1 MANASIET
9 SAETSA
15 ATRPEP
21 AALPLLLL
29 LASLLSQYVGAASAK
44 SLFPLVGAEGVT
56 GLRVGLSALML
67 MAILRPWRSLPGRG
81 DLRNLLVYGAT
92 LGAMNLSIYRAMEL
106 IPIGIAIA
114 IEVTGPLAV
123 ALLGSRRL
131 KDFLWIACAAAGLVL
146 LLPLR
151 EASGALDP
159 VGVAYAMA
167 AAFCWALYIVFGKR
181 ASSLP
186 GGQAVAWGMLVA
198 ASFTVPLGISHAGAG
213 LLVPAVLLTGL
224 AVAVLSSM
232 VPYLLEMM
240 ALRRLPSHV
249 FGLAVSASP
258 AVAALIGF
266 LMLGER
272 LSVVQWAAIACIM
285 FASAGSALGKARR
298 GRE

>member
-1 MANASIET
+1 M
-9 SAETSA
+9 
-15 ATRPEP
+15 
-21 AALPLLLL
+21 PLLIL

-67 MAILRPWRSLPGRG
+67 MAILRPWRSLPGRA
-81 DLRNLLVYGAT
+81 DLRNLLIYGAT

-131 KDFLWIACAAAGLVL
+131 KDFLWIACAAVGLSL
-146 LLPLR
+146 LLPLQ
-151 EASGALDP
+151 EASSTLNP
-159 VGVAYAMA
+159 VGVAYAAA

-198 ASFTVPLGISHAGAG
+198 ASFTVPLGIAHAGAG
-213 LLVPAVLLTGL
+213 LLVPAVLLIGL

-272 LSVVQWAAIACIM
+272 LSALQWAAIACIM
-285 FASAGSALGKARR
+285 FASAGSALGKGRR
-298 GRE
+298 EAA

>member
-1 MANASIET
+1 MANASIE
-9 SAETSA
+9 SIS

-131 KDFLWIACAAAGLVL
+131 KDFLWIACAAVGLAL

-159 VGVAYAMA
+159 VGVAYAAA

-181 ASSLP
+181 ASALP

-232 VPYLLEMM
+232 MPYLLEMM

-272 LSVVQWAAIACIM
+272 LSALQWAAIACIM

-298 GRE
+298 DRE

>member
-1 MANASIET
+1 MANASLET
-9 SAETSA
+9 TTETATA
-15 ATRPEP
+15 ARPEP
-21 AALPLLLL
+21 AALPLLIL

-56 GLRVGLSALML
+56 GLRVGLSAVML
-67 MAILRPWRSLPGRG
+67 LAILRPWRRLPERA
-81 DLRNLLVYGAT
+81 DLGNLLVYGAT

-131 KDFLWIACAAAGLVL
+131 KDFLWIACAAVGLVL

-151 EASGALDP
+151 EASAALNP
-159 VGVAYAMA
+159 FGIAYAAA

-198 ASFTVPLGISHAGAG
+198 ASFTVPLGIAHAGAG

-272 LSVVQWAAIACIM
+272 LSAVQWAAIACIM
-285 FASAGSALGKARR
+285 CASAGSALAKGRR
-298 GRE
+298 

>member
-9 SAETSA
+9 AIA
-15 ATRPEP
+15 ARPEP
-21 AALPLLLL
+21 AALPLLIL

-67 MAILRPWRSLPGRG
+67 LAILRPWRRLPERA
-81 DLRNLLVYGAT
+81 DLGNLLVYGAT

-131 KDFLWIACAAAGLVL
+131 KDFLWIACAAVGLVL

-151 EASGALDP
+151 EASAALNP
-159 VGVAYAMA
+159 VGIAYAVA

-272 LSVVQWAAIACIM
+272 LSAVQWAAIACIM
-285 FASAGSALGKARR
+285 CASAGSALAKGRR
-298 GRE
+298 

>member
-1 MANASIET
+1 MANASI
-9 SAETSA
+9 ETSA

-21 AALPLLLL
+21 AALPLLIL

-67 MAILRPWRSLPGRG
+67 LAILRPWRSLPGRR

-131 KDFLWIACAAAGLVL
+131 KDFLWIACAAVGLVL
-146 LLPLR
+146 LLPLH
-151 EASGALDP
+151 EASGALNP
-159 VGVAYAMA
+159 VGVAYAAA

-198 ASFTVPLGISHAGAG
+198 TSFTVPLGIAHAGAG
-213 LLVPAVLLTGL
+213 LLVPAVLLTGF

-272 LSVVQWAAIACIM
+272 LSAVQWAAIACIM
-285 FASAGSALGKARR
+285 FASAGSSLGKGRR
-298 GRE
+298 GMA

>member
-9 SAETSA
+9 PA

-21 AALPLLLL
+21 AALPLLIL

-56 GLRVGLSALML
+56 ALRVGLSALML

-81 DLRNLLVYGAT
+81 DLRNLLVYGVT

-131 KDFLWIACAAAGLVL
+131 KDFLWITCAAAGLAL

-151 EASGALDP
+151 EASAALDP
-159 VGVAYAMA
+159 VGVAYAAA

-198 ASFTVPLGISHAGAG
+198 ASFTVPLGIAHAGTG

-240 ALRRLPSHV
+240 ALRRLPSPV

-272 LSVVQWAAIACIM
+272 LSAVQWAAIACIM
-285 FASAGSALGKARR
+285 VASAGSALGKGRR
-298 GRE
+298 GTA

>member
-1 MANASIET
+1 MANASIEST
-9 SAETSA
+9 PLA
-15 ATRPEP
+15 RPEP
-21 AALPLLLL
+21 AALPLLIL

-67 MAILRPWRSLPGRG
+67 MAILRPWRSLPGRA
-81 DLRNLLVYGAT
+81 DLRNLLIYGAT

-131 KDFLWIACAAAGLVL
+131 KDFLWIACAAVGLSL
-146 LLPLR
+146 LLPLQ
-151 EASGALDP
+151 EASSTLNP
-159 VGVAYAMA
+159 VGVAYAAA

-198 ASFTVPLGISHAGAG
+198 ASFTVPLGIAHAGAG
-213 LLVPAVLLTGL
+213 LLVPAVLLIGL

-272 LSVVQWAAIACIM
+272 LSALQWAAIACIM
-285 FASAGSALGKARR
+285 FASAGSALGKGRR
-298 GRE
+298 EAA

>member
-1 MANASIET
+1 MANASIEST
-9 SAETSA
+9 SLA
-15 ATRPEP
+15 RPEP
-21 AALPLLLL
+21 AALPLLIL

-67 MAILRPWRSLPGRG
+67 MAILRPWRSLPGRA
-81 DLRNLLVYGAT
+81 DLRNLLIYGAT

-131 KDFLWIACAAAGLVL
+131 KDFLWIACAAVGLSL
-146 LLPLR
+146 LLPLQ
-151 EASGALDP
+151 EASSTLNP
-159 VGVAYAMA
+159 VGVAYAAA

-198 ASFTVPLGISHAGAG
+198 ASFTVPLGIAHAGAG
-213 LLVPAVLLTGL
+213 LLVPAVLLIGL

-272 LSVVQWAAIACIM
+272 LSALQWAAIACIM
-285 FASAGSALGKARR
+285 FASAGSALGKGRR
-298 GRE
+298 EAA

>member
-1 MANASIET
+1 MANASIEST
-9 SAETSA
+9 SAS
-15 ATRPEP
+15 RPEP

-131 KDFLWIACAAAGLVL
+131 KDFLWIACAAVGLVL
-146 LLPLR
+146 LLPLH
-151 EASGALDP
+151 EASGVLNP
-159 VGVAYAMA
+159 VGVAYAAA

-181 ASSLP
+181 ASALP

-272 LSVVQWAAIACIM
+272 LSAVQWAAIACIM

>member
-1 MANASIET
+1 M
-9 SAETSA
+9 
-15 ATRPEP
+15 
-21 AALPLLLL
+21 PLLIL

-81 DLRNLLVYGAT
+81 DLRNLLVYGVT

-131 KDFLWIACAAAGLVL
+131 KDFLWIACAAAGLAL

-151 EASGALDP
+151 EASAALNP
-159 VGVAYAMA
+159 VGVAYAAA

-186 GGQAVAWGMLVA
+186 GGQAVAWGMLAA
-198 ASFTVPLGISHAGAG
+198 ASFTVPLGIAHAGAG

-272 LSVVQWAAIACIM
+272 LSALQWAAIACIM
-285 FASAGSALGKARR
+285 FASAGSALGKR
-298 GRE
+298 GRGTV